1 MIVHKV
7 FGLIRKMTP
16 TTSSY
21 LMKPAISVSVQSL
34 SSGATK
40 LNFRRS
46 RILSVAAHNQYQI
59 VGFKLSPTLMQRPFA
74 IQVICRLTVLIK
86 KKERKF
92 HSSRSRITSFRCLYL
107 KEQQNSMVRRRE
119 QKRDTVLHL
128 IYLSFLLSCK
138 ARRRRSG
145 GSRERK

>member
-1 MIVHKV
+1 
-7 FGLIRKMTP
+7 
-16 TTSSY
+16 
-21 LMKPAISVSVQSL
+21 MKPAISVSVQSL

-74 IQVICRLTVLIK
+74 IQAICRLTVLIK

-92 HSSRSRITSFRCLYL
+92 YSSR
-107 KEQQNSMVRRRE
+107 
-119 QKRDTVLHL
+119 
-128 IYLSFLLSCK
+128 
-138 ARRRRSG
+138 
-145 GSRERK
+145 